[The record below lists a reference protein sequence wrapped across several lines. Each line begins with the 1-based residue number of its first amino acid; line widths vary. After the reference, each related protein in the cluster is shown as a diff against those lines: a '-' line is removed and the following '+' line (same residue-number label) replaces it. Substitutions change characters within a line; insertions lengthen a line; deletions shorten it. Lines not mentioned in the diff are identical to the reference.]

1 MNNRELFKE
10 AIADAKAVK
19 EAAIANAKAALEEAF
34 TPFLREKLTQK
45 LSEMEEDETYE
56 SENKMYEDEYAED
69 DAKPYLD
76 EEGVDEYH
84 ENPDVATGYKKP
96 GNIRGEED
104 YTDPEDMNGI
114 DELNLDELLAELE
127 LEEEMSEGYSEEDLN
142 EAKEEE
148 EEETEEEEYEDVDA
162 DGIEDSDDKEIDI
175 TDMESLKSIIEDEI
189 EKMIQSGE
197 LQAGPEYEAEE
208 GEEMEMG
215 NEMGD
220 EMELDAEEEIDEDF
234 SIDELLAELKKKSK
248 KVMVKK
254 VVKKEDET
262 EKAKK
267 ELDEAIKV
275 VRALKGE
282 LQEMKLFNAKLLY
295 TNKIFKARNLNES
308 QKVKVLSTFDKAGTI
323 KEVELVYETLSSSF
337 VTAKKQVVKESLGFA
352 SKPTGVSQKQV
363 IVEED
368 AMVKRF
374 KKLAGLI

>member
-45 LSEMEEDETYE
+45 LSEMEDETAYE
-56 SENKMYEDEYAED
+56 SNEEVSEDDYAED
-69 DAKPYLD
+69 DAKPYLQD
-76 EEGVDEYH
+76 EMSYDKEAMDVPVDEM
-84 ENPDVATGYKKP
+84 
-96 GNIRGEED
+96 
-104 YTDPEDMNGI
+104 DMMGDDTI

-127 LEEEMSEGYSEEDLN
+127 LEEEVSTEDETELN
-142 EAKEEE
+142 EAKEE

-162 DGIEDSDDKEIDI
+162 DGIEDDDDEEVDI
-175 TDMESLKSIIEDEI
+175 TDVASLKKIIEDEI
-189 EKMIQSGE
+189 EKLIQSGE
-197 LQAGPEYEAEE
+197 LQAGPEYDG
-208 GEEMEMG
+208 GEDDEMKMDDEMEMSDK
-215 NEMGD
+215 MKMD
-220 EMELDAEEEIDEDF
+220 DEEEIDEDF
-234 SIDELLAELKKKSK
+234 SIDELLSELKKKSK
-248 KVMVKK
+248 KVVKK
-254 VVKKEDET
+254 VEVKKEDET

-275 VRALKGE
+275 VKALKGE

-295 TNKIFKARNLNES
+295 TNKIFKARSLNES

-337 VTAKKQVVKESLGFA
+337 STAKKQVVKESLGFA
-352 SKPTGVSQKQV
+352 SKPTGVSQKTL

-368 AMVKRF
+368 AMVTRF

>member
-45 LSEMEEDETYE
+45 LSEMEE
-56 SENKMYEDEYAED
+56 EDE
-69 DAKPYLD
+69 KTS
-76 EEGVDEYH
+76 VS
-84 ENPDVATGYKKP
+84 
-96 GNIRGEED
+96 EED
-104 YTDPEDMNGI
+104 YGAADDKAYLQDEMSYDEAAMDVSVDEMDMMGDEEAI

-127 LEEEMSEGYSEEDLN
+127 LEEEATEEVSEETDLN

-162 DGIEDSDDKEIDI
+162 DGVEDSEDEEIDI
-175 TDMESLKSIIEDEI
+175 TDVESLKKIIEDEI
-189 EKMIQSGE
+189 EKMIESGE

>member
-45 LSEMEEDETYE
+45 LSEMEETDETVYD
-56 SENKMYEDEYAED
+56 YDED

-84 ENPDVATGYKKP
+84 ANPDVATGYKKP
-96 GNIRGEED
+96 GNISGEED
-104 YTDPEDMNGI
+104 YTDPEDVNGI

-127 LEEEMSEGYSEEDLN
+127 LEEEESTKDETELN
-142 EAKEEE
+142 EAKEE

-162 DGIEDSDDKEIDI
+162 DGIEDEDDEEVDI
-175 TDMESLKSIIEDEI
+175 TDVASLKKIIEDEI
-189 EKMIQSGE
+189 EKLIASGE
-197 LQAGPEYEAEE
+197 LQAGPEYDG
-208 GEEMEMG
+208 GEEDEM
-215 NEMGD
+215 EMGD
-220 EMELDAEEEIDEDF
+220 EMEMSDKMKIGDEEEIDEDF
-234 SIDELLAELKKKSK
+234 SIDELLSELKKKSK
-248 KVMVKK
+248 KEVKK
-254 VVKKEDET
+254 VEVKKEDETEKT

-275 VRALKGE
+275 VKALRGE

-295 TNKIFKARNLNES
+295 TNKIFKARSLNES

-337 VTAKKQVVKESLGFA
+337 STAKKQVVKESLGFA
-352 SKPTGVSQKQV
+352 SKPTGVSQKQA

-368 AMVKRF
+368 AMVTRF

>member
-45 LSEMEEDETYE
+45 LSEMEDETAYE
-56 SENKMYEDEYAED
+56 SNEEVSEDDYAED
-69 DAKPYLD
+69 DAKPYLQD
-76 EEGVDEYH
+76 EMSYDKEAMEV
-84 ENPDVATGYKKP
+84 PV
-96 GNIRGEED
+96 GEM
-104 YTDPEDMNGI
+104 DMMGDNTI

-127 LEEEMSEGYSEEDLN
+127 LEEEESTKDETELN
-142 EAKEEE
+142 EAKEE

-162 DGIEDSDDKEIDI
+162 DGIEDDDDEEVDI
-175 TDMESLKSIIEDEI
+175 TDVASLKKIIEDEI
-189 EKMIQSGE
+189 EKLIQSGE

-208 GEEMEMG
+208 GEEIEMDD
-215 NEMGD
+215 EMGD
-220 EMELDAEEEIDEDF
+220 EIKLDAEEEIDEDF
-234 SIDELLAELKKKSK
+234 SIDELLSELKKKSK
-248 KVMVKK
+248 KVVKK
-254 VVKKEDET
+254 VEVKKEDET
-262 EKAKK
+262 EKTKK

-275 VRALKGE
+275 VKALKGE

-295 TNKIFKARNLNES
+295 TNKIFKARSLNES

-337 VTAKKQVVKESLGFA
+337 STAKKQVVKESLGFA
-352 SKPTGVSQKQV
+352 SKPTGVSQKQA

-368 AMVKRF
+368 AMVTRF

>member
-19 EAAIANAKAALEEAF
+19 EAAIANAKVALEEAF
-34 TPFLREKLTQK
+34 APFLREKLTQK
-45 LSEMEEDETYE
+45 LSEMEEETYE
-56 SENKMYEDEYAED
+56 SEDEMSEDEYAED

-96 GNIRGEED
+96 VGEMGMMDDE
-104 YTDPEDMNGI
+104 TI

-127 LEEEMSEGYSEEDLN
+127 LEEEMSDETDLN
-142 EAKEEE
+142 EAKEEEE

-162 DGIEDSDDKEIDI
+162 DGVEDSDDTEIDI

-215 NEMGD
+215 DEMGD

-352 SKPTGVSQKQV
+352 SKSTGVSQHQQKQM

>member
-45 LSEMEEDETYE
+45 LSEMEDNDETAYV
-56 SENKMYEDEYAED
+56 SEEDYAED
-69 DAKPYLD
+69 DKAYLQD
-76 EEGVDEYH
+76 EMSYNKEAMNTPV
-84 ENPDVATGYKKP
+84 
-96 GNIRGEED
+96 GEMD
-104 YTDPEDMNGI
+104 MMGDDPI

-142 EAKEEE
+142 EAKKEE
-148 EEETEEEEYEDVDA
+148 EEETEEEEYKDVDA
-162 DGIEDSDDKEIDI
+162 DGIEDDDDEEVDI
-175 TDMESLKSIIEDEI
+175 TDVASLKKIIEDEI
-189 EKMIQSGE
+189 EKLIASGE
-197 LQAGPEYEAEE
+197 LQAGPEYDG
-208 GEEMEMG
+208 GEEDEM
-215 NEMGD
+215 EMGD
-220 EMELDAEEEIDEDF
+220 EMEMSDKMKIGDEEEIDEDF
-234 SIDELLAELKKKSK
+234 SIDELLSELKKKSK
-248 KVMVKK
+248 KEVKK
-254 VVKKEDET
+254 VEVKKEDETEKT

-275 VRALKGE
+275 VKALKGE

-295 TNKIFKARNLNES
+295 TNKIFKARSLNES

-337 VTAKKQVVKESLGFA
+337 STAKKQVVKESLGFA
-352 SKPTGVSQKQV
+352 SKPTGVSQKQA

-368 AMVKRF
+368 AMVTRF

>member
-45 LSEMEEDETYE
+45 LSEMEE
-56 SENKMYEDEYAED
+56 
-69 DAKPYLD
+69 
-76 EEGVDEYH
+76 EEEITVS
-84 ENPDVATGYKKP
+84 
-96 GNIRGEED
+96 EED
-104 YTDPEDMNGI
+104 YGAADDKAYLQDEMSYDKEAMDVSVDEMDMMGDDTI

-127 LEEEMSEGYSEEDLN
+127 LEEEATEEVSEESDLN

-148 EEETEEEEYEDVDA
+148 EEKEEEEYEDVDA
-162 DGIEDSDDKEIDI
+162 DGVEDDEDEEIDI
-175 TDMESLKSIIEDEI
+175 TDVESLKKIIEDEI
-189 EKMIQSGE
+189 EKMIESGE

-215 NEMGD
+215 DEMKMGD
-220 EMELDAEEEIDEDF
+220 EVEMSDEEEIDEEF

-248 KVMVKK
+248 KEMPEKEA
-254 VVKKEDET
+254 KKEDEAK
-262 EKAKK
+262 KAKK

-275 VRALKGE
+275 VKALKDE
-282 LQEMKLFNAKLLY
+282 LHEMKLFNAKLLY

-337 VTAKKQVVKESLGFA
+337 STAKKQVVKESLGFA
-352 SKPTGVSQKQV
+352 SKPAGVSQKTL

-368 AMVKRF
+368 AMVTRF

>member
-19 EAAIANAKAALEEAF
+19 EAAIANAKVALEEAF
-34 TPFLREKLTQK
+34 APFLREKLTQK
-45 LSEMEEDETYE
+45 LSEMEEETYE
-56 SENKMYEDEYAED
+56 SEDEMSEDEYAED

-96 GNIRGEED
+96 GVVND
-104 YTDPEDMNGI
+104 YTDDTI

-127 LEEEMSEGYSEEDLN
+127 LEEEMSDETDLN
-142 EAKEEE
+142 EAKEEEEEE

-162 DGIEDSDDKEIDI
+162 DGVEDSDDTEIDI

-215 NEMGD
+215 DEMGD
-220 EMELDAEEEIDEDF
+220 EMKLDAEEEIDEDF

-262 EKAKK
+262 EQAKK

-352 SKPTGVSQKQV
+352 SKSTGVSQHQQKQM

>member
-1 MNNRELFKE
+1 MAKSDLLKE

-19 EAAIANAKAALEEAF
+19 EAAIVNAKAALEEAF

-45 LSEMEEDETYE
+45 LSEMEEETYE
-56 SENKMYEDEYAED
+56 SEDKMYEDEYGDSTDKDFLQNEMS
-69 DAKPYLD
+69 YD
-76 EEGVDEYH
+76 EEAMEAPVDE
-84 ENPDVATGYKKP
+84 
-96 GNIRGEED
+96 
-104 YTDPEDMNGI
+104 MNMMGDETI

-127 LEEEMSEGYSEEDLN
+127 LEEEESTKDETELN

-148 EEETEEEEYEDVDA
+148 EEETEDEEYKDEDA
-162 DGIEDSDDKEIDI
+162 DGVEDDDDNEIDI

-215 NEMGD
+215 DEMGD
-220 EMELDAEEEIDEDF
+220 EIKLDAEEEIDEDF

-248 KVMVKK
+248 KVEVKK

-275 VRALKGE
+275 VKALKGE

-295 TNKIFKARNLNES
+295 TNKIFKARSLNES

-352 SKPTGVSQKQV
+352 SKSTGVSQHQQKQM